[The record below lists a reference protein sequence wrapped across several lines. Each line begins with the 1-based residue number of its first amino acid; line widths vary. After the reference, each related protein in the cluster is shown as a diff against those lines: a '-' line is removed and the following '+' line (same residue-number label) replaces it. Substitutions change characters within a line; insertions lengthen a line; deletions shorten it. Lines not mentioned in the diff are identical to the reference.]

1 MNIYTKNGDQG
12 NSTLINGKQIP
23 KYDERFH
30 LLGSIDELTSQ
41 IGMVKIKSDH
51 RLQANLT
58 HIQKLLM
65 TIMASVADTTNPD
78 YLLDETEVTWLEQQI
93 DQIEQSFPRKKE
105 FILPGETELSTRL
118 DVARTVCLC
127 CSNRYGCRPG
137 SDFEGY
143 PRSRGISRSVTH
155 HRLRSVYQP
164 RFEGHREIKNL
175 FEFLIRLEFL
185 SKRL

>member
-1 MNIYTKNGDQG
+1 
-12 NSTLINGKQIP
+12 
-23 KYDERFH
+23 
-30 LLGSIDELTSQ
+30 
-41 IGMVKIKSDH
+41 MVKIKSDH

-118 DVARTVCLC
+118 DVARTVCRRAERWMAAVN
-127 CSNRYGCRPG
+127 SKYHVDQTSMKFINRL
-137 SDFEGY
+137 SDYLYIEGRY
-143 PRSRGISRSVTH
+143 ADY
-155 HRLRSVYQP
+155 LD
-164 RFEGHREIKNL
+164 
-175 FEFLIRLEFL
+175 
-185 SKRL
+185 

>member
-118 DVARTVCLC
+118 DVARTVCRRAERWMAAVD
-127 CSNRYGCRPG
+127 SKYHVDQTSMKFINRL
-137 SDFEGY
+137 SDYLYIEGRY
-143 PRSRGISRSVTH
+143 ADY
-155 HRLRSVYQP
+155 LD
-164 RFEGHREIKNL
+164 
-175 FEFLIRLEFL
+175 
-185 SKRL
+185 